1 MEATINLNS
10 VSSPVGINLIV
21 GIVFLLFYLINKET
35 RSDFHKLF
43 LGVLVT
49 ISLSYAMTRG
59 AYLLQT
65 LSIVLYLQFILM
77 VFYQEIDL
85 LPHWKIP
92 IIFIAITS
100 FSSIFLFNLHMYVIL
115 AGVVSALIIS
125 FLFWVRY
132 NILNKDNDKK
142 DYANL
147 NFFIIMISTGFFFGV
162 NNFMFIMFINIIV
175 FMVSFAIIYFFD
187 MDNTRLKPTLFLT
200 ISIMTWFILVHL
212 LPEWD
217 ILRLIL

>member
-85 LPHWKIP
+85 LPDWKIP

-200 ISIMTWFILVHL
+200 ISIMTWFILVYL
-212 LPEWD
+212 LPE
-217 ILRLIL
+217 

>member
-85 LPHWKIP
+85 LPYWKIP
-92 IIFIAITS
+92 IIFIYIT
-100 FSSIFLFNLHMYVIL
+100 V
-115 AGVVSALIIS
+115 
-125 FLFWVRY
+125 
-132 NILNKDNDKK
+132 
-142 DYANL
+142 
-147 NFFIIMISTGFFFGV
+147 
-162 NNFMFIMFINIIV
+162 
-175 FMVSFAIIYFFD
+175 
-187 MDNTRLKPTLFLT
+187 
-200 ISIMTWFILVHL
+200 
-212 LPEWD
+212 
-217 ILRLIL
+217 

>member
-85 LPHWKIP
+85 LPDWKIP

-162 NNFMFIMFINIIV
+162 NNFMFIMFINIMV

>member
-1 MEATINLNS
+1 MEATINLYS

-85 LPHWKIP
+85 LPDWKIP

>member
-1 MEATINLNS
+1 MKYQIITKYTKEI
-10 VSSPVGINLIV
+10 
-21 GIVFLLFYLINKET
+21 FLLFYLINKET

-85 LPHWKIP
+85 LPDWKIP

-125 FLFWVRY
+125 TV
-132 NILNKDNDKK
+132 
-142 DYANL
+142 
-147 NFFIIMISTGFFFGV
+147 
-162 NNFMFIMFINIIV
+162 
-175 FMVSFAIIYFFD
+175 
-187 MDNTRLKPTLFLT
+187 
-200 ISIMTWFILVHL
+200 
-212 LPEWD
+212 
-217 ILRLIL
+217 

>member
-35 RSDFHKLF
+35 RSDFHKLL

-85 LPHWKIP
+85 LPDWKIP

>member
-85 LPHWKIP
+85 LPDWKIP